1 MLLVTSHLGSQHY
14 KYTSASKYKI
24 QKNLSLNQRQN
35 NLNLSLLNM
44 SCGCMGEV
52 DKLRRLHACPK
63 SMIVD
68 GRSCLYGI
76 QRSIVE
82 IEEDHEKGYCIGI
95 KGVGRWR
102 RVRAP
107 ELERYDASGVSRKR
121 ASDSEY
127 H

>member
-1 MLLVTSHLGSQHY
+1 MFLVTSHLGSQHH
-14 KYTSASKYKI
+14 KYTSTSKYQI

-35 NLNLSLLNM
+35 NLNPSLLNM

-52 DKLRRLHACPK
+52 EKLRKLHACPE
-63 SMIVD
+63 SIIVD
-68 GRSCLYGI
+68 GRTCFCGI
-76 QRSIVE
+76 QESIVE

-95 KGVGRWR
+95 KGVCRRR

-107 ELERYDASGVSRKR
+107 KLGRYDASGVTRKKT
-121 ASDSEY
+121 SDSEY